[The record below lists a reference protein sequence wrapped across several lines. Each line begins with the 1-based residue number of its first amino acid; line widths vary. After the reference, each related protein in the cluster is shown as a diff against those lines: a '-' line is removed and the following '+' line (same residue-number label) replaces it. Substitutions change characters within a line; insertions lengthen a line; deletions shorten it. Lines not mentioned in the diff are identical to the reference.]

1 LNVTA
6 GPDDVSASD
15 PSSNVRMSDGGVPA
29 PASVRARLLRSAAL
43 EYLEYDSRA
52 ARWLTAAGGAAAAG
66 VLWTLGQ
73 RARAFTLLSRIHRSG
88 GSASVTSAIER
99 ALASLNRQER
109 SGKPTGLWDLYEEHT
124 RESLR
129 FGQAAGI
136 VSRPESLFGYR
147 AIVLKGASEGERGVL
162 VVDYSY
168 IFPVFAALFDL
179 EAIARRYYI
188 VLEPSWRGLCT
199 ADILSYS
206 RFDFPV
212 FIETIEPRDKAF
224 IEGLGANFVTV
235 PIAANWWVDHRLV
248 RERPEVKRDI
258 DVIMVAAWGDVKRHW
273 RFFKVLADLRRRGH
287 LLKVALVGY
296 KSDKSRQHIEDEA
309 KHFGVF
315 DQLRIYERLSLDEVG
330 ALLARSKVHVLWS
343 RKEGSNRAIVE
354 ALFANVPIVVRE
366 GLSYGYNYPYVN
378 QETGRFA
385 NEDTL
390 GDTLVDMLRTPDNFH
405 PRAWAMAN
413 MSCQQATQILE
424 SRIKNY
430 AQSSGEAWNSGLA
443 TKTVHLDS
451 QRYWDPNDIRRFE
464 ADYRFLTAH
473 VRQNVSAALL
483 APS

>member
-1 LNVTA
+1 
-6 GPDDVSASD
+6 
-15 PSSNVRMSDGGVPA
+15 MSDGRVLPRG
-29 PASVRARLLRSAAL
+29 SVRARLLRSAAL

-66 VLWTLGQ
+66 ALWRLGQ

-88 GSASVTSAIER
+88 GSSRVTSGIER

-109 SGKPTGLWDLYEEHT
+109 SGKPTGLWEFYQEHT

-129 FGQAAGI
+129 IGQAAGI
-136 VSRPESLFGYR
+136 VSQPESLFGYR
-147 AIVLKGASEGERGVL
+147 AIVLKAASEGERGVL

-212 FIETIEPRDKAF
+212 FIETVEPRDKSF

-248 RERPEVKRDI
+248 RERPGVERDI
-258 DVIMVAAWGDVKRHW
+258 DVIMVAAWGEVKRHW
-273 RFFKVLADLRRRGH
+273 RFFKVLARLRRRGH
-287 LLKVALVGY
+287 RLKVALVGY
-296 KSDKSRQHIEDEA
+296 KSDKTRRAIEGEA
-309 KHFGVF
+309 RHFGIL
-315 DQLRIYERLSLDEVG
+315 DQLSIYERLPLDEVG

-354 ALFANVPIVVRE
+354 ALFAGVPIIVRD
-366 GLSYGYNYPYVN
+366 GLSYGYHYPYVN
-378 QETGRFA
+378 ESTGCFA
-385 NEDTL
+385 TEATL
-390 GDTLVDMLRTPDNFH
+390 GDAILRVLAQPDRYH
-405 PRAWAMAN
+405 PREWALAN
-413 MSCQQATQILE
+413 MSCQQATQVLE
-424 SRIKNY
+424 SSVRSV
-430 AQSSGEAWNSGLA
+430 ALA
-443 TKTVHLDS
+443 TGEKWSRGLVAKTVHLDS
-451 QRYWDPNDIRRFE
+451 QRYWDPDDMQRFR
-464 ADYRFLTAH
+464 ADYEYLKAQLRKNRPEQLT
-473 VRQNVSAALL
+473 VV
-483 APS
+483 

>member
-1 LNVTA
+1 
-6 GPDDVSASD
+6 
-15 PSSNVRMSDGGVPA
+15 
-29 PASVRARLLRSAAL
+29 LLRSAAL

-52 ARWLTAAGGAAAAG
+52 ARWLTATCGAAAAG
-66 VLWTLGQ
+66 ALWTAGQ

-88 GSASVTSAIER
+88 GAESVTSGIER

-109 SGKPTGLWDLYEEHT
+109 HGKRTGLWDFYEAHT

-129 FGQAAGI
+129 IGQAAGV
-136 VSRPESLFGYR
+136 VSRPETLFGYR

-179 EAIARRYYI
+179 DAIASRYYI

-212 FIETIEPRDKAF
+212 FIETIEPRDTAF

-248 RERPEVKRDI
+248 RERPGIERDI

-273 RFFKVLADLRRRGH
+273 RFFKVLAGLRRRGH
-287 LLKVALVGY
+287 RLKVALVGY
-296 KSDKSRQHIEDEA
+296 KSDKSRQDIEDEA
-309 KHFGVF
+309 RHFGVV
-315 DQLRIYERLSLDEVG
+315 DQLSIYERLPLDEVG

-354 ALFANVPIVVRE
+354 ALFAGVPIVVRD
-366 GLSYGYNYPYVN
+366 GLSYGYHYPYVN
-378 QETGRFA
+378 ESTGCFA
-385 NEDTL
+385 TEATL
-390 GDTLVDMLRTPDNFH
+390 GDAILRVIERRDQYH
-405 PRAWAMAN
+405 PREWAMAN
-413 MSCQQATQILE
+413 MSCQGATRILE
-424 SRIKNY
+424 SSIRSV
-430 AQSSGEAWNSGLA
+430 AVAAGEKWTRGLVA
-443 TKTVHLDS
+443 KTVHLES
-451 QRYWDPNDIRRFE
+451 QRYWDPDDKGRFE
-464 ADYRFLTAH
+464 EDYAFL
-473 VRQNVSAALL
+473 RAAQRNR
-483 APS
+483 